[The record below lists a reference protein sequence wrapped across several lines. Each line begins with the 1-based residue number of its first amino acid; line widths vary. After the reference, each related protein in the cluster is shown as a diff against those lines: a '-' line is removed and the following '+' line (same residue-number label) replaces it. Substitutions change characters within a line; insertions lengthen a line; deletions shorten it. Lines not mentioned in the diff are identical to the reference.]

1 MKLKL
6 SIPDLFID
14 EKADAKIVNNFE
26 KTEVLFECFF
36 LKKFSVCFKEFKVYL
51 LRSQIELGC
60 LVKKKYQT

>member
-26 KTEVLFECFF
+26 KTEVLFEYFF
-36 LKKFSVCFKEFKVYL
+36 
-51 LRSQIELGC
+51 
-60 LVKKKYQT
+60 

>member
-1 MKLKL
+1 MKLRL

-26 KTEVLFECFF
+26 KAEVLFEYFF
-36 LKKFSVCFKEFKVYL
+36 KKKFSVCFMEFKMYL
-51 LRSQIELGC
+51 LRSQTELGC